1 MDKSIMESL
10 AYIVGF
16 ESEYLCEDN
25 GPSTCTD
32 AKPLST
38 NR

>member
-16 ESEYLCEDN
+16 ESEYFCEDD
-25 GPSTCTD
+25 GPSTCTG
-32 AKPLST
+32 AKILST